1 MLLLFAGI
9 TSLGYDHMELL
20 GDTLDLIAREK
31 AGIMRKGVPCFTVQQ
46 PPEAMAALEV
56 GVQLQQPTSTQIVT
70 CSIATTD
77 SRFFSSTLSCHQCLE
92 A

>member
-1 MLLLFAGI
+1 MPDVVVYAGI

-56 GVQLQQPTSTQIVT
+56 GVQLGQPTNHSNCAAQPPVT
-70 CSIATTD
+70 EGP
-77 SRFFSSTLSCHQCLE
+77 SRRC
-92 A
+92 